1 MIKRLIPLLLLA
13 GCTVGP
19 NYKPPEPEIPA
30 AFSAP
35 QPVGTTAQVADWWR
49 TFDDPTLNDLVAQAL
64 KDSPD
69 IATAASRV
77 RQARLQEVI
86 AGAAN
91 KPTVDATAG
100 GTHVE
105 FSKNAGFATLAQ
117 QFSGG
122 GTGGGGGGGSGQA
135 PGGIALPGGGITT
148 YSVGF
153 DSSWEIDLFGGG
165 RRGVE
170 SAKARTAAAIWTGR
184 DAAVTLASEV
194 ATTYFALRLDQLQLA
209 VIEDEITRQ
218 RRGLEIS
225 GHIAKVGLVPDSDV
239 TRQRGSI
246 TATLARAE
254 PIRADI
260 EVQRHALA
268 LLLGQA
274 PELLVVPAVTSTTK
288 VPIVPAGLPA
298 DLIRRR
304 PDVRAAER
312 NLAAATAD
320 IGVATAD
327 LYPKL
332 QLTGVADLIS
342 TALRT
347 LFTGDSLQLTGSG
360 QASFPLLDWGRRK
373 ATVGLRK
380 EDREQVYLQW
390 RSTVLGALRD
400 VEDALVRLDAERRRN
415 AILAHTVDDRISS
428 ARSVEA
434 QYRTGFVAQD
444 SFLTAEVDVLTARE
458 DQAQSDDQLR
468 RMTVSLF
475 KALGGGWEASE
486 PKK

>member
-1 MIKRLIPLLLLA
+1 MIAKRLIPLLLLA

-19 NYKPPEPEIPA
+19 NYRPPEPEIPA

-35 QPVGTTAQVADWWR
+35 QPVGTAAAVADWWR
-49 TFDDPTLNDLVAQAL
+49 LFGDPTLEGLVAQAL

-86 AGAAN
+86 AGAKN
-91 KPTVDATAG
+91 KPTVGATAG
-100 GTHVE
+100 ATHVE

-122 GTGGGGGGGSGQA
+122 GTGGTGGGSGQA

-170 SAKARTAAAIWTGR
+170 AAKARTEAAVWTGR

-194 ATTYFALRLDQLQLA
+194 ASTYFAFRLDQLQLA

-218 RRGLEIS
+218 RRGLDIA

-239 TRQRGSI
+239 VRQRGSI

-254 PIRADI
+254 PVRADI

-268 LLLGQA
+268 VLLGQTPESLVLPA
-274 PELLVVPAVTSTTK
+274 PASTYA
-288 VPIVPAGLPA
+288 VPIVPADLPA

-327 LYPKL
+327 LYPKI
-332 QLTGVADLIS
+332 QLTGIADLIS

-347 LFTGDSLQLTGSG
+347 LFTGDSLQLTASG

-380 EDREQVYLQW
+380 EDREQAYLQW
-390 RSTVLGALRD
+390 RTTVLGALRD

-415 AILAHTVDDRISS
+415 ATLAQAVEDRVAS

-444 SFLTAEVDVLTARE
+444 SLLNAEVDVLSARE
-458 DQAQSDDQLR
+458 QQAASDDQLR
-468 RMTVSLF
+468 RLTVSLF
-475 KALGGGWEASE
+475 KALGGGWEAAE
-486 PKK
+486 PAK